1 MIMEENDIIRQL
13 ISLYRESFATDCNP
27 EVVALPRAGGDR
39 RYFRISGDPGVCI
52 GTYSPDE
59 AEGRSFV
66 SLSRSLRAAG
76 ACVPRVLACSG
87 NYRFYLQ
94 EDLGE
99 VSLFSLL
106 GSTEAKSLVKE
117 TLSRLV
123 SMQKVPVQ
131 QWENC
136 CFQKQFS
143 LRQVMW
149 DLNYFKYEYLKPS
162 GIVFNEDSLEDDFE
176 HLASDICCISEAFF
190 GFMMRDCQSRNVM
203 VTHDGPMF
211 IDFQG
216 GRKGPVLYDAVSF
229 LWQARAGFSSDFRME
244 MVEFYALKFCEGDR
258 VKAKEMLSTLPRI
271 VLFRTLQVLGAY
283 GFRGLVEHR
292 AHFILSIPGA
302 LSNLR
307 ELLLVGAVDSY
318 PELKRIAEILI
329 KDHRFCKLESSDKT
343 PLTVEVFSFS
353 YKNGYPDDFSG
364 NGGGFMFDCRA
375 MHNPGRYKQYKE
387 LTGRD
392 RAVAEFLEE
401 RGEVQAFLSSAWSLT
416 DPAVERYLR
425 RGFTNL
431 QIGFGCTGGQHRS
444 VYCAEAT
451 ARHIAAF
458 FPEAKVTL
466 LHREHPE

>member
-1 MIMEENDIIRQL
+1 MIMEDYNIIKQL
-13 ISLYRESFATDCNP
+13 IALYKECFATDRKP

-39 RYFRISGDPGVCI
+39 RYFRISGDSCVCI
-52 GTYSPDE
+52 GTYAPDE
-59 AEGRSFV
+59 AEARSFV

-76 ACVPRVLACSG
+76 ACVPRVLACSS
-87 NYRFYLQ
+87 NWHFYLQ

-106 GSTEAKSLVKE
+106 GSLEAKSLIKE
-117 TLSRLV
+117 TLLRLV
-123 SMQKVPVQ
+123 SMQKVPME
-131 QWENC
+131 QWEKC

-143 LRQVMW
+143 SRQVMW

-176 HLASDICCISEAFF
+176 HLVADICSISEEFS

-229 LWQARAGFSSDFRME
+229 LWQARAGFSSDFRKK
-244 MVEFYALKFCEGDR
+244 MVEYYAVEYCEGDL
-258 VKAKEMLSTLPRI
+258 VKAKKMLTSLPLI

-292 AHFILSIPGA
+292 AHFIVSIPGA

-307 ELLLVGAVDSY
+307 EILIAGSVDSY

-329 KDHRFCKLESSDKT
+329 KDHRLSKLELSDKT
-343 PLTVEVFSFS
+343 SLTVEVFSFS

-375 MHNPGRYKQYKE
+375 MHNPGRYKQYKK

-392 RAVAEFLEE
+392 SEVVDFLEE
-401 RGEVQAFLSSAWSLT
+401 RGEVQAFLSAAWSLT

-425 RGFTNL
+425 RGFNNL

-451 ARHIAAF
+451 AHHISAI
-458 FPEAKVTL
+458 FPEANVVL